1 MPVLTVAQWVLY
13 LLLSV
18 SLIMLFSLSCNLLGL
33 SIAFLRSR
41 RTVPGYRSAAE
52 IVTIPVLDGVE
63 YPRVLVQLPA
73 FNEGM
78 LIERAIRAAALDWP
92 RDRLTI
98 QVLDDSTDG
107 SEVISQRIADE
118 LRRTGVEISVIHR
131 RDRAGFKAGALANG
145 LLRDDSPYIV
155 IFDADFVP
163 PADFLKRTVPVL
175 MADRELAF
183 VQARWEHLNAREN
196 LLTRAQAVMLDA
208 HFGVEQ
214 CVRSAT
220 GMVLPFN
227 GTCGVW
233 RRDAIDDAGGWTADT
248 LTEDLDLSVRAH
260 LAGWRAAYLPQ
271 VTAPGELPTTL
282 AAWRTQQQR
291 WNKGFAQVAR
301 KLLPSV
307 WRSGLPPLFKLA
319 LTLEVGQSLFCPL
332 AALCLTTSLSLL
344 WLEAGQ
350 PLALSLL
357 GLIATAMGVLSA
369 ITFVTLGQVA
379 LGRRPLSAT
388 PLSVLAAMTLTS
400 GLILSN
406 SRAVLEAAMGKQS
419 PFVRTPK
426 MGGTGLPAGPA
437 LARRAGVNGP
447 TGIPEIVLGC
457 CLFFT
462 MVLREGWYS
471 PLLGTTILGLAV
483 VGGALLR
490 ERWQVLRTVAPANP

>member
-1 MPVLTVAQWVLY
+1 MPVLTVVQWVLY

-18 SLIMLFSLSCNLLGL
+18 SLVMLLALSCNLLGL
-33 SIAFLRSR
+33 SIAFRRSR
-41 RTVPGYRSAAE
+41 RTPPRHEPATE
-52 IVTIPVLDGVE
+52 ILE

-78 LIERAIRAAALDWP
+78 LIERAIRAAAMDWP
-92 RDRLTI
+92 RDRLSI

-107 SEVISQRIADE
+107 SEAISQRIADE
-118 LRRTGVEISVIHR
+118 LRRMGVDIQVIHR
-131 RDRAGFKAGALANG
+131 RDRTGFKAGALANG
-145 LLRDDSPYIV
+145 LLRDDSPYIAV
-155 IFDADFVP
+155 FDADFVP
-163 PADFLKRTVPVL
+163 PPDFLKRTVPVL
-175 MADRELAF
+175 MADDELAF
-183 VQARWEHLNAREN
+183 VQARWEHLNAGEN
-196 LLTRAQAVMLDA
+196 MLTRAQAVMLDA

-214 CVRSAT
+214 SVRFVT

-271 VTAPGELPTTL
+271 VTAAGELPTTL
-282 AAWRTQQQR
+282 AAWRTQQHR

-307 WRSGLPPLFKLA
+307 WRSDLPPLFKLA

-332 AALCLTTSLSLL
+332 AALCLTSSLSLL
-344 WLEAGQ
+344 WLNAGHQ

-357 GLIATAMGVLSA
+357 GLIVTAMGVLSA
-369 ITFVTLGQVA
+369 TTFVTLGQLA
-379 LGRRPLSAT
+379 LGRPLSAV
-388 PLSVLAAMTLTS
+388 PLSIVAAMTLTS

-406 SRAVLEAAMGKQS
+406 SRAVFEAAIGKQS

-426 MGGTGLPAGPA
+426 MGGTGMTPSPTRRSAPTGPA
-437 LARRAGVNGP
+437 PTGPTPTGP
-447 TGIPEIVLGC
+447 TGIPEIILGS

-462 MVLREGWYS
+462 MVLSEGWYS

-490 ERWQVLRTVAPANP
+490 ERWQVMRTVAPANT

>member
-1 MPVLTVAQWVLY
+1 
-13 LLLSV
+13 
-18 SLIMLFSLSCNLLGL
+18 
-33 SIAFLRSR
+33 
-41 RTVPGYRSAAE
+41 
-52 IVTIPVLDGVE
+52 
-63 YPRVLVQLPA
+63 
-73 FNEGM
+73 
-78 LIERAIRAAALDWP
+78 
-92 RDRLTI
+92 
-98 QVLDDSTDG
+98 
-107 SEVISQRIADE
+107 
-118 LRRTGVEISVIHR
+118 
-131 RDRAGFKAGALANG
+131 
-145 LLRDDSPYIV
+145 
-155 IFDADFVP
+155 
-163 PADFLKRTVPVL
+163 VPVL
-175 MADRELAF
+175 MADNGLAF
-183 VQARWEHLNAREN
+183 VQARWEHLNAGEN
-196 LLTRAQAVMLDA
+196 MLTRAQAVMLDA

-214 CVRSAT
+214 SVRFAT

-233 RRDAIDDAGGWTADT
+233 RRDAIEDAGGWTADT

-282 AAWRTQQQR
+282 AAWRTQQHR

-350 PLALSLL
+350 QPLALSLL
-357 GLIATAMGVLSA
+357 GLLATAMGVLSA
-369 ITFVTLGQVA
+369 TTFVMLGQVA
-379 LGRRPLSAT
+379 LGRRPLGAA
-388 PLSVLAAMTLTS
+388 PLSILAAMTLTS

-406 SRAVLEAAMGKQS
+406 SRAVFEAAMGKQS

-426 MGGTGLPAGPA
+426 IGVTGMTTGMTPHPTPPMT
-437 LARRAGVNGP
+437 RRTAAIGP
-447 TGIPEIVLGC
+447 TGIPEIILGA

-462 MVLREGWYS
+462 MVIREGWYS

-490 ERWQVLRTVAPANP
+490 ERWQMMRMAAPANG

>member
-1 MPVLTVAQWVLY
+1 
-13 LLLSV
+13 
-18 SLIMLFSLSCNLLGL
+18 MLFALSCNLLGL

-41 RTVPGYRSAAE
+41 RTPPRYEPATELS
-52 IVTIPVLDGVE
+52 E

-78 LIERAIRAAALDWP
+78 LIERAMRAAAMDWP

-107 SEVISQRIADE
+107 SEAISRRFADE
-118 LRRTGVEISVIHR
+118 LRRTGVDIQVIHR
-131 RDRAGFKAGALANG
+131 RNRSGFKAGALANG
-145 LLRDDSPYIV
+145 LLRDDSPFIAV
-155 IFDADFVP
+155 FDADFIP
-163 PADFLKRTVPVL
+163 PADFLKRTMPVL
-175 MADRELAF
+175 MADKELAF
-183 VQARWEHLNAREN
+183 VQARWEHLNAGEN
-196 LLTRAQAVMLDA
+196 MLTRAQAVMLDA

-214 CVRSAT
+214 AVRFAT
-220 GMVLPFN
+220 GMILPFN

-248 LTEDLDLSVRAH
+248 LTEDLDLAVRAH

-271 VTAPGELPTTL
+271 VTAAGELPTTL
-282 AAWRTQQQR
+282 AAWRTQQHR

-307 WRSGLPPLFKLA
+307 WRSDLPPLFKLA
-319 LTLEVGQSLFCPL
+319 LTLEVGQSMFCPL

-344 WLEAGQ
+344 WLNAGQQ
-350 PLALSLL
+350 PLAISVL

-369 ITFVTLGQVA
+369 TTFVTLGQLA
-379 LGRRPLSAT
+379 LGRQPLSAV
-388 PLSVLAAMTLTS
+388 PLSILAAMTLTS

-406 SRAVLEAAMGKQS
+406 SRAVFEAAMGKQS

-426 MGGTGLPAGPA
+426 VGGTGMVRPLT
-437 LARRAGVNGP
+437 RRAAPTGP
-447 TGIPEIVLGC
+447 TGIPEIVLGF

-490 ERWQVLRTVAPANP
+490 ERWQVMRTVAPANT

>member
-1 MPVLTVAQWVLY
+1 MPVLTVVQWVLY

-18 SLIMLFSLSCNLLGL
+18 SLVMLFALSCNLLGL

-41 RTVPGYRSAAE
+41 RAPPRYRPAAE
-52 IVTIPVLDGVE
+52 ISEYRISD

-78 LIERAIRAAALDWP
+78 LIERAIRAAAMDWP

-107 SEVISQRIADE
+107 SEAISRRFADE
-118 LRRTGVEISVIHR
+118 LRQTGVDIQVIHR
-131 RDRAGFKAGALANG
+131 RDRVGFKAGALANG
-145 LLRDDSPYIV
+145 LLRDDSPFIAV
-155 IFDADFVP
+155 FDADFVP
-163 PADFLKRTVPVL
+163 PPDFLKRTVPVL
-175 MADRELAF
+175 MADKELAF
-183 VQARWEHLNAREN
+183 VQARWEHLNAGEN
-196 LLTRAQAVMLDA
+196 MLTRAQAVMLDA

-214 CVRSAT
+214 SVRFAT
-220 GMVLPFN
+220 GMILPFN

-271 VTAPGELPTTL
+271 VTAAGELPTTL
-282 AAWRTQQQR
+282 AAWRTQQHR

-307 WRSGLPPLFKLA
+307 WRSDLPPLFKLT

-344 WLEAGQ
+344 WLNAGQQ

-357 GLIATAMGVLSA
+357 GLIATAMGVFSA
-369 ITFVTLGQVA
+369 TTFVTLGQLA
-379 LGRRPLSAT
+379 LGRHPRSAIPLSI
-388 PLSVLAAMTLTS
+388 LAAMTLTS

-406 SRAVLEAAMGKQS
+406 SRAVFEAAMGKQS

-426 MGGTGLPAGPA
+426 MGGTGMAPSPT
-437 LARRAGVNGP
+437 RRAATTGP
-447 TGIPEIVLGC
+447 TGIPEIILGC

-490 ERWQVLRTVAPANP
+490 ERWQVMRTVAPANT

>member
-1 MPVLTVAQWVLY
+1 MPVVTVVQWLLY
-13 LLLSV
+13 ILLSL
-18 SLIMLFSLSCNLLGL
+18 SLVMLFALSCNLLGL
-33 SIAFLRSR
+33 SVAFLRSR
-41 RTVPGYRSAAE
+41 RGAQRTGPERLV
-52 IVTIPVLDGVE
+52 VTAPEDH
-63 YPRVLVQLPA
+63 PRVLVQLPA

-78 LIERAIRAAALDWP
+78 LIERAIRAADLDWP

-107 SEVISQRIADE
+107 SEAISRRFADD
-118 LRRTGVEISVIHR
+118 LRRAGLDITVIHR

-145 LLRDDSPYIV
+145 LERDDSPFV
-155 IFDADFVP
+155 AIFDADFVP
-163 PADFLKRTVPVL
+163 PADFLKRTVPIL
-175 MADRELAF
+175 AADRGLAF
-183 VQARWEHLNAREN
+183 VQARWEHLNAGQN

-214 CVRSAT
+214 SVRSAA
-220 GMVLPFN
+220 GLVLPFN

-233 RRDAIDDAGGWTADT
+233 RREAIEDAGGWTADT

-260 LAGWRAAYLPQ
+260 LAGWRAAYAPD
-271 VTAPGELPTTL
+271 VAAPGELPTTL
-282 AAWRTQQQR
+282 AAWRTQQHR

-301 KLLPSV
+301 KLLPAV
-307 WRSGLPPLFKLA
+307 WRSGLPTLSKLA

-344 WLEAGQ
+344 WMEAGQQ
-350 PLALSLL
+350 PLALSVL
-357 GLIATAMGVLSA
+357 GLVATAMGVFSA
-369 ITFVTLGQVA
+369 TTFVTLGQVA
-379 LGRRPLSAT
+379 LGRRPLSAV

-406 SRAVLEAAMGKQS
+406 SRAVYEAAVGRQS

-426 MGGTGLPAGPA
+426 MGSGGQARPA
-437 LARRAGVNGP
+437 LPPAPMRRAGP
-447 TGIPEIVLGC
+447 TGIPEIVLGG

-462 MVLREGWYS
+462 MVLHEGWYS

-483 VGGALLR
+483 VGGALFR
-490 ERWQVLRTVAPANP
+490 ERWQVLRAVAP

>member
-1 MPVLTVAQWVLY
+1 MPVLTVVQWVLY

-18 SLIMLFSLSCNLLGL
+18 SLVMLFALSCNLLGL
-33 SIAFLRSR
+33 SIAFIRSR
-41 RTVPGYRSAAE
+41 RKPARSQVAVETALE
-52 IVTIPVLDGVE
+52 IVE
-63 YPRVLVQLPA
+63 HPRVLVQLPA

-78 LIERAIRAAALDWP
+78 LIERAIQAAAMDWP

-107 SEVISQRIADE
+107 SEEISRRFAEE
-118 LRRTGVEISVIHR
+118 LRLTGVDIEVIHR
-131 RDRAGFKAGALANG
+131 RDRMGFKAGALANG
-145 LLRDDSPYIV
+145 LLRNDSPYIAV
-155 IFDADFVP
+155 FDADFVP
-163 PADFLKRTVPVL
+163 PSDFLKRTVPVL
-175 MADRELAF
+175 MADSELAF
-183 VQARWEHLNAREN
+183 VQARWEHLNAGEN
-196 LLTRAQAVMLDA
+196 MLTRAQAVMLDA

-214 CVRSAT
+214 SVRFAT
-220 GMVLPFN
+220 GMILPFN

-233 RRDAIDDAGGWTADT
+233 RRDAIHDAGGWTADT
-248 LTEDLDLSVRAH
+248 LTEDLDLAIRAH

-271 VTAPGELPTTL
+271 VTAAGELPTTL
-282 AAWRTQQQR
+282 AAWRTQQHR

-307 WRSGLPPLFKLA
+307 WRSDMPPLFKLA

-344 WLEAGQ
+344 WLNAGQQ

-357 GLIATAMGVLSA
+357 GLIATAMGVFSA
-369 ITFVTLGQVA
+369 TTFVTLGQLA
-379 LGRRPLSAT
+379 LGRYPRSAIPLSI
-388 PLSVLAAMTLTS
+388 LAAMTLTS

-406 SRAVLEAAMGKQS
+406 SRAVFEAAMGKQS

-426 MGGTGLPAGPA
+426 MGGTGIAPAVRTPRVA
-437 LARRAGVNGP
+437 STGP
-447 TGIPEIVLGC
+447 TGIPEIVLGS

-471 PLLGTTILGLAV
+471 PLLGTTIIGLAV
-483 VGGALLR
+483 VGIALLR
-490 ERWQVLRTVAPANP
+490 ERWQVMRTEAPANT